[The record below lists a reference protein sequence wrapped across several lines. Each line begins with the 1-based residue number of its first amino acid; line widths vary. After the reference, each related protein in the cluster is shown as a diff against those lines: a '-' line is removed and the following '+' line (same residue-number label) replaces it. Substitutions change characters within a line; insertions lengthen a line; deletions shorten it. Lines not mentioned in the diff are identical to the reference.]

1 MLCPQRAEAEGLGTG
16 NKLLLSFFVSP
27 LVSAENL
34 QKNLDQMKKQIADVE
49 RDVQN
54 FPAATDERDKFVE
67 KMTISFLTSILGML
81 PRMGR
86 KTFQGEDSRRDLVIN
101 NFSFF
106 KKTLKFFSL
115 NT

>member
-1 MLCPQRAEAEGLGTG
+1 M
-16 NKLLLSFFVSP
+16 SP

-67 KMTISFLTSILGML
+67 KMTISFLTNILGML
-81 PRMGR
+81 PRKGR

-115 NT
+115 ST